1 MVSRVG
7 MCLLLG
13 SAAGDAWGAALRQ
26 GCSGLEVVRCSA
38 LQHHNAACTHQRTCC
53 RAPLTLQAWPAPS
66 RRGVSISVPGNVPAV
81 LVHRYG
87 PDYMVPRYMDKG
99 RDSVEQGKLYAR
111 LLSLLG
117 AAGLRA

>member
-1 MVSRVG
+1 
-7 MCLLLG
+7 MC
-13 SAAGDAWGAALRQ
+13 
-26 GCSGLEVVRCSA
+26 
-38 LQHHNAACTHQRTCC
+38 
-53 RAPLTLQAWPAPS
+53 S
-66 RRGVSISVPGNVPAV
+66 RRGVSISVPGSVHNV

-99 RDSVEQGKLYAR
+99 RDSVEQRKLYAR